1 MAVLLK
7 SFAGVGVTHRHHEE
21 AEAEGQHD
29 DIQHEVLLVALVFRS
44 RPLRVAGKAG
54 CDGSNRI
61 EDATRALPVSVT
73 VRCHSPHRFS
83 RRGPRPTFK
92 KLPKNRNSHNPRT
105 PPPIRPYFRTQPP

>member
-21 AEAEGQHD
+21 ADAEGQHD

-61 EDATRALPVSVT
+61 EDATRALPESVT
-73 VRCHSPHRFS
+73 VRGHSPHRFS
-83 RRGPRPTFK
+83 GRGPYQPFK
-92 KLPKNRNSHNPRT
+92 ELTKKGHRK
-105 PPPIRPYFRTQPP
+105 PPAN